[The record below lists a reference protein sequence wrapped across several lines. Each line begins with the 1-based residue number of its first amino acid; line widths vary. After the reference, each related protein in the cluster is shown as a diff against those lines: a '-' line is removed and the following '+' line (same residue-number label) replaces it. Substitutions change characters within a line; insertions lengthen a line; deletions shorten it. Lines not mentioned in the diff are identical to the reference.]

1 MADNQQNPG
10 QDPLLQNAE
19 NIALSLAKIR
29 REFVSSVESTRDL
42 AKELDKSS
50 AALKSSFES
59 ATSVKNALD
68 DARNI
73 AAKLGRDYID
83 QEAIT
88 DRINTNRIESA
99 VIEGDIKAIL
109 ESRNKQLSDMNDF
122 YGDIQTRLTN
132 SNEQIRDS
140 VTAEEIA
147 FKNLVVQL
155 RTRQQINR
163 ILEDTNSNLDD
174 GNVKVK
180 EMQLKAS
187 VLARIF
193 GSMTRIPFLKDF
205 MDFKKISRD
214 FDVSTRQGFATLGS
228 EIMRVVRSPLFLLVA
243 GITAVVSAFKALV
256 KLAFDYDK
264 IVTDIGNNLAVSR
277 ATSVDLLDTFRAISV
292 EGSNLV
298 GSLDKAF
305 LSVKNQGQ
313 ALLDLQES
321 LGTNALFTNS
331 TLQNQIFLTK
341 QLKMSKE
348 EAAGIQKFSL
358 LTGRT
363 AESILQSALKQN
375 NTAISYRKVFSEI
388 AKINAELSVAYK
400 NNPDLIAQAVI
411 QANKLGISLEQAQ
424 TISKGLLDFE
434 TSISGELESELLLG
448 KQFNFE
454 KARALAL
461 DGKSVEAANELLTQ
475 IGGINSL
482 TQMNVIQRERLAA
495 SINLSAEALS
505 NAAREQA
512 VLTSLGFQD
521 RKALEERYE
530 ILRLNNDQV
539 GIARLQ
545 EEARRK
551 EGGELLLQD
560 IARANLQDRFNASV
574 ERLKETFTELSTSL
588 IPVLEGI
595 AKLLENTL
603 LLKVVFASLAGLAAA
618 IATSV
623 VIATGGTAA
632 LAAGL
637 VVGGGSLVAMSSLGG
652 AGEASLPQI
661 SRGTASVN
669 VGAAPT
675 GNDEIANKLDKLI
688 DVTEKKTASVYVD
701 TVKSGMAYGMNATT
715 YA

>member
-603 LLKVVFASLAGLAAA
+603 LLKIVFASLAGLAAA

>member
-10 QDPLLQNAE
+10 QDPLIQNAE

-50 AALKSSFES
+50 ASLKSSFES

-348 EAAGIQKFSL
+348 EAAGIQRFSL

-363 AESILQSALKQN
+363 AESILQNALKQN

-424 TISKGLLDFE
+424 KISKSLLDFE

-448 KQFNFE
+448 RQFNFE

-461 DGKSVEAANELLTQ
+461 DGKSAEAANELLSQ

-482 TQMNVIQRERLAA
+482 TQMNVIQRERIAA
-495 SINLSAEALS
+495 AIGLSAEELS

-588 IPVLEGI
+588 IPILEGI

-637 VVGGGSLVAMSSLGG
+637 VVGGGSLLAMSSLGG

-669 VGAAPT
+669 IGAAPT